1 MLSKARIKYIKSLQ
15 VKKYRQLEQRF
26 VVEGAKTVLELL
38 DSDYTTE
45 CVLGTPDFFNDFNA
59 VFKGFAGERIEVKPD
74 VLATLGEYRT
84 NDGALAIARCKPNA
98 APVLTASDFTL
109 VLDDIRD
116 PGNLGTI
123 IRIADWYG
131 IKAVIASDETAELYN
146 PKVLHSSKGSFTRI
160 PVYYT
165 ALPDFLSKTRL
176 PVYGTFLSGDDVHT
190 VNFGSGGLLV
200 IGNEAHGISKEVEQ
214 FVTQQ
219 ISIPRYGKAESLNAG
234 VATAVICDNIRR
246 SR

>member
-45 CVLGTPDFFNDFNA
+45 WVLGTPEFLQRLGSTSLRFS
-59 VFKGFAGERIEVKPD
+59 GEVIEVKPD
-74 VLATLGEYRT
+74 VLASLGEYRT
-84 NDGALAIARCKPNA
+84 NAGALAVARCKPNV
-98 APVLTASDFTL
+98 APVLTPADFTL

-131 IKAVIASDETAELYN
+131 VRAIIASDETAELYN
-146 PKVLHSSKGSFTRI
+146 PKVLHSSKGSFTRV

-165 ALPDFLSKTRL
+165 SIPGFLSKAGL
-176 PVYGTFLSGDDVHT
+176 PVYGTFLSGDDVHHID
-190 VNFGSGGLLV
+190 FGSGGLIV
-200 IGNEAHGISKEVEQ
+200 IGNEAHGISPEVEQ
-214 FVTQQ
+214 FVTRK

-246 SR
+246 RI